1 MSKGLDKHKHRSESL
16 SYFGKD
22 LVRRSGSHC
31 ELCNASGTKLSI
43 FEVPPVPKEPDF
55 EHCIFICDTCKEQI
69 EKPKTLTLDHWR
81 CLNTSA
87 WSTVPAVQVMSV
99 LMIDQLINSVKENE
113 WLQDLKE
120 QLYLTEEIQEWVTSA
135 QSAK

>member
-1 MSKGLDKHKHRSESL
+1 MSKGLDKHKHRNESL

-55 EHCIFICDTCKEQI
+55 DHCIFICDTCLTQI
-69 EKPKTLTLDHWR
+69 EKPKTLNSDHWR

-87 WSTVPAVQVMSV
+87 WSPVPAVQVMSV
-99 LMIDQLINSVKENE
+99 LMIEQLIDVTKEND
-113 WLQDLKE
+113 WLLELKD
-120 QLYLTEEIQEWVTSA
+120 QLYLTDDILSWIETA
-135 QSAK
+135 QTTK

>member
-43 FEVPPVPKEPDF
+43 YEVPPVPKEPDY
-55 EHCIFICDTCKEQI
+55 EHCIFICESCREQI
-69 EKPKTLTLDHWR
+69 EKPKTVKPDHWR

-87 WSTVPAVQVMSV
+87 WSNIPAVQVMSI
-99 LMIDQLINSVKENE
+99 LMINQLIDTQKENE
-113 WLQDLKE
+113 WLQDLKD
-120 QLYLTEEIQEWVTSA
+120 QLYLTEEIEAWIANTVKS
-135 QSAK
+135 K

>member
-1 MSKGLDKHKHRSESL
+1 MSKGLEKHKHRSESL

-31 ELCNASGTKLSI
+31 ELCDASGTKLTV
-43 FEVPPVPKEPDF
+43 FEVPPVPKEA
-55 EHCIFICDTCKEQI
+55 ELSHCIFICDTCRGQI
-69 EKPKTLTLDHWR
+69 EKPKTLNADHWR

-87 WSTVPAVQVMSV
+87 WSPEPAIQVMSV
-99 LMIDQLINSVKENE
+99 LLIDQLIANVKDNE

-120 QLYLTEEIQEWVTSA
+120 QLYLTEDIQEWIDSA
-135 QSAK
+135 QSQK